1 MSKKFISLSLA
12 FAMFFTMGINIFAAE
27 PETVQVSGESAA
39 DLNNTGSAANG
50 TTDNTANGA
59 TGNTAN
65 GANGNTANGATGN
78 TANGAVGSTDAARTT
93 DVNSPQ
99 NNSQISTETQDNST
113 AVVEQNQTKHN
124 AMMNDELSEDT
135 ALSRYSSQRVALAPD
150 IAGTKYEE
158 AAEIL
163 GALGIMVGD
172 AGTGAFR
179 PGDNILRSE
188 MAKVAVYTI
197 GLEDVA
203 NSANAP
209 TRFPDVVPNHWA
221 NGAINVASQQG
232 MVIGDDVGT
241 FRPDDPVLFQ
251 EAVTIMVRALGY
263 EPRANT
269 IGGYPSGY
277 MVIASE
283 NQMLK
288 GITATGS
295 EPATRG
301 DIAQLVFNSL
311 TVNLMEQTGFGSNV
325 SYEVVD
331 KTLLYDRL
339 NVEKAYGQIT
349 GTSETTLTG
358 GSTTAEDRIMI
369 NDQTFIEGDTLARQ
383 LLGYNV
389 VYYARIDATSDE
401 KTLIVVRPQGSKN
414 NALTI
419 NATDIVSVTGE
430 AEQNKTVTYWGDAD
444 TDSTTKTAAIV
455 ASPVYILNGK
465 YSDSVT
471 LDMLKPASG
480 NLILLDTDMN
490 NVYDIVF
497 VNHFTNIVVET
508 VSEATGRITDKY
520 NNGSLLLD
528 PDNTNIKYTIIRN
541 GEEIETTDLKEWDVI
556 SYTMSADKELIKA
569 YVSTESVLGTVTQI
583 SENGFKID
591 NSATTYKKAANYPNE
606 IRLQD
611 RGRFY
616 LDMEGNVAAVD
627 TTATTTGTAI
637 RGSYAYLVNAGTRG
651 TIEDTLQFKLFTA
664 QGETVVLDG
673 AAKMRVNDTY
683 GQTPAQ
689 VLSALG
695 KDGVVTP
702 QLITYETNAAGN
714 VTGIDLAATAPE
726 GNPVNTAKFTKSFA
740 AADQVYKSASGML
753 GDVRVTDNTVIF
765 DIPAEAGT
773 DTTRYAVRNR
783 TMFTNDT
790 PYDIIVYDLQE
801 DFTARAIIVTST
813 TGVTAAES
821 PMVLVDEIASAQNE
835 DFEAVD
841 IVYGLENGQ
850 RIELMSSDK
859 NVFVKESGKP
869 IKQGDIFQYSTD
881 AQGAAQSITVL
892 FDSEALTTEFTR
904 DISTDLTVVYGRV
917 TRKFSD
923 SVNLSV
929 NGTVRNYSTANATV
943 YEYNSQRNNNNI
955 SVVTAGDI
963 EVFEEGN
970 EVRLFVKIY
979 DDAVQEMVI
988 VR

>member
-1 MSKKFISLSLA
+1 MSKKFISLCLA
-12 FAMFFTMGINIFAAE
+12 FAMLFTMGINIFAAE

-39 DLNNTGSAANG
+39 DLNNSGSAANNAADS
-50 TTDNTANGA
+50 TTNSATNDATNNT
-59 TGNTAN
+59 TN
-65 GANGNTANGATGN
+65 GANDTAATK
-78 TANGAVGSTDAARTT
+78 TT
-93 DVNSPQ
+93 DINSPQ
-99 NNSQISTETQDNST
+99 KNSQISTRTTDNST

-124 AMMNDELSEDT
+124 AMMNDELSEHT
-135 ALSRYSSQRVALAPD
+135 ALSRYSSHRVALAPD

-172 AGTGAFR
+172 AGTGSFR
-179 PGDNILRSE
+179 PDDSILRSE

-203 NSANAP
+203 NSSNAP
-209 TRFPDVVPNHWA
+209 TKYPDVVPNHWA

-288 GITATGS
+288 GITAVGS

-331 KTLLYDRL
+331 KTLLFDRL

-349 GTSETTLTG
+349 GTSETTLNG

-369 NDQTFIEGDTLARQ
+369 NDKTFIEGDTLARQ

-401 KTLIVVRPQGSKN
+401 KTLIVVRPQSSKN
-414 NALTI
+414 NSLTI

-430 AEQNKTVTYWGDAD
+430 AEQNKTVTYWGNAD

-569 YVSTESVLGTVTQI
+569 YVSTESILGTVTQI

-606 IRLQD
+606 IKLQD
-611 RGRFY
+611 KGRFY

-627 TTATTTGTAI
+627 ATATTTGTAI
-637 RGSYAYLVNAGTRG
+637 RGTYGYLVNAGTRG
-651 TIEDTLQFKLFTA
+651 TIEDTLQFKLFTSN
-664 QGETVVLDG
+664 GETVVLDG
-673 AAKMRVNDTY
+673 VAKIRVNDTY
-683 GQTPAQ
+683 GQTPTQ
-689 VLSALG
+689 VLATLG

-702 QLITYETNAAGN
+702 QLITYETNASGN
-714 VTGIDLAATAPE
+714 ITGIDLAANAPE
-726 GNPVNTAKFTKSFA
+726 GNPVNTSKFTKSLS

-753 GDVRVTDNTVIF
+753 GDIRITDNTLIF
-765 DIPAEAGT
+765 DIPETAGT

-801 DFTARAIIVTST
+801 DFTARAIIVTSS

-821 PMVLVDEIASAQNE
+821 PMVLVDEIASAQNA

-850 RIELMSSDK
+850 RIELMSADK
-859 NVFVKESGKP
+859 NVFVKDSGKA

-881 AQGAAQSITVL
+881 SKGAAQSITVL
-892 FDSEALTTEFTR
+892 FDSEAMTTEFTK

-917 TRKFSD
+917 TKKFSD

-929 NGTVRNYSTANATV
+929 NGTVRNYSTAGATV
-943 YEYNSQRNNNNI
+943 YEYNSQRNNNNV
-955 SVVTAGDI
+955 STVTAGDI

-970 EVRLFVKIY
+970 EVRLFIKIY